1 MRALRLA
8 PPPRT
13 GRKGRPP
20 VHGEVLHPGIDEPE
34 VAPVEELS
42 IDGTDGPIRLRR
54 WSEAHFAEFPTTI
67 LDIVRVDDPSYDKP
81 LLIGST
87 TRELKTEE
95 FLSGYQMRP
104 TVETNFYV
112 GQDSCAM
119 EMPRAFT
126 EQAVTRRISLALL
139 SGSLLKAIAARC
151 ETLALGP
158 WDRKP
163 QRTGGRLAHFLSQ
176 RAANFAAVAL
186 EGVTPRNYRKNQNA
200 NVSKNLQLEQAA

>member
-1 MRALRLA
+1 M
-8 PPPRT
+8 
-13 GRKGRPP
+13 
-20 VHGEVLHPGIDEPE
+20 HGEVLHPGTDEPE

-151 ETLALGP
+151 EPLALGP